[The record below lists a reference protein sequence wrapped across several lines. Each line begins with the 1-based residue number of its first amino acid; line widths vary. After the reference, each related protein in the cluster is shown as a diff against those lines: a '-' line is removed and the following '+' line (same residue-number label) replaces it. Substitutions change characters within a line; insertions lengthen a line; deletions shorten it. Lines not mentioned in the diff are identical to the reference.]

1 MTTGSAAEPATG
13 EGCRCVLVCF
23 TGPLAR
29 LPRLLAALKRSGLPI
44 EARRCKTLL
53 DFAREL
59 RAGAAR
65 LAVID
70 CGPGNLRVEEA
81 VSVYRRAAG
90 ELPLAL
96 VGGEF
101 PGWRSVVQNL
111 ARCHILDPEDLAGLA
126 AQVRTACGL
135 VAPPLDAGEGV
146 AAAAV
151 ESPPPGLAGREALLE
166 ALRPALLANTAHAVL
181 AVLHVDPEPQDV
193 ALDLAS
199 RILSETFG
207 GPISLAPLGGGR
219 FGMLLGIEDTA
230 TGVALANEARER
242 LQAALPREPEAAAPS
257 VVALGLSPPRTSDG
271 DDPAAWLART
281 GQVCDVALRTGH
293 GYAVLSH
300 TPVTTPSAR
309 DLPALLQEALV
320 GDRLQLQFQPIVSLR
335 GDAREHYETLVR
347 LPSPTAGELLPA
359 DFFDTA
365 ARSGLLGALDHWVIR
380 HAIFRLARERRTNR
394 RIHLFIPLSAQGLAD
409 DRLLLAICDHLRDA
423 QASGDWLTFQL
434 RPADVRAHPGRT
446 RRLVEGLRQVRCRL
460 ALERYDGEPATRELL
475 TALPFDFAKLAP
487 ALTRDLAGAPARAER
502 LRTTLALLAGR
513 SVKSVATGVE
523 DAQSL
528 AYLWAAGIDYVQG
541 FFLQEPT
548 EVLAYEEGG

>member
-1 MTTGSAAEPATG
+1 MGTDTAAEPL
-13 EGCRCVLVCF
+13 EGGHGRCVLVCF

-29 LPRLLAALKRSGLPI
+29 LPQLLATLKRSGLPI
-44 EARRCKTLL
+44 EARRCRTLL

-59 RAGAAR
+59 RAAAAR

-90 ELPLAL
+90 ALPLAL

-101 PGWRSVVQNL
+101 PGWRGVVQDL
-111 ARCHILDPEDLAGLA
+111 AHCHILEPDDLAGLA
-126 AQVRTACGL
+126 AQVRAACGL
-135 VAPPLDAGEGV
+135 VAQQFEKGEGV

-151 ESPPPGLAGREALLE
+151 EGPPPALAGREALLE
-166 ALRPALLANTAHAVL
+166 ALRPSLLANAAHAVL
-181 AVLHVDPEPQDV
+181 AVVHVEPEPADA

-199 RILSETFG
+199 RILGETFG
-207 GPISLAPLGGGR
+207 RPASLAPLGGGR
-219 FGMLLGIEDTA
+219 FGMLLELEDTA
-230 TGVALANEARER
+230 TGVTLANEARER
-242 LQAALPREPEAAAPS
+242 LQAALPREPAAAPP
-257 VVALGLSPPRTSDG
+257 VVALGISPPRASDG
-271 DDPAAWLART
+271 DDPAAWLARA
-281 GQVCDVALRTGH
+281 GQACDVALRTGH

-359 DFFDTA
+359 DFFDAA

-380 HAIFRLARERRTNR
+380 HAIWRLARERRTNR
-394 RIHLFIPLSAQGLAD
+394 RIHLFIPLSVQGLAD

-460 ALERYDGEPATRELL
+460 ALDRYDGEPATRELL
-475 TALPFDFAKLAP
+475 AALPFDFAKLAP
-487 ALTRDLAGAPARAER
+487 ALTRELAGDPARAER
-502 LRTTLALLAGR
+502 LRTTLALLARR

-528 AYLWAAGIDYVQG
+528 AYLWAAGVDYAQG
-541 FFLQEPT
+541 FFLHEPT
-548 EVLAYEEGG
+548 EVIAYEEGG